1 VPDGADEP
9 RLDAVGSRINAE
21 AGLRAMMAIDQAT
34 LTARLDAQDH
44 LLRAPAVTQSEH
56 GAQRAAQQRRR
67 CPVRS
72 RLSRRP
78 SSRRS
83 RQTPQS
89 QAGPPRSVPNPDA
102 PAGLPAPR
110 SRPGR
115 CGSVTVIAVWL

>member
-56 GAQRAAQQRRR
+56 GAQLRELATEQARLAEEQQRAAGT
-67 CPVRS
+67 V
-72 RLSRRP
+72 
-78 SSRRS
+78 
-83 RQTPQS
+83 T
-89 QAGPPRSVPNPDA
+89 
-102 PAGLPAPR
+102 R
-110 SRPGR
+110 SRPASAPSSACSAGTSDR
-115 CGSVTVIAVWL
+115 W

>member
-56 GAQRAAQQRRR
+56 GAQLRELATEQARLATEQARLATEQARLATEQARLAEEQQRAAGT
-67 CPVRS
+67 V
-72 RLSRRP
+72 
-78 SSRRS
+78 
-83 RQTPQS
+83 T
-89 QAGPPRSVPNPDA
+89 
-102 PAGLPAPR
+102 R
-110 SRPGR
+110 SRPASAPSSACSAGTSDR
-115 CGSVTVIAVWL
+115 W

>member
-56 GAQRAAQQRRR
+56 GAQLRELATEQARLATEQARLATEQARLAEEQQRAAGT
-67 CPVRS
+67 V
-72 RLSRRP
+72 
-78 SSRRS
+78 
-83 RQTPQS
+83 T
-89 QAGPPRSVPNPDA
+89 
-102 PAGLPAPR
+102 R
-110 SRPGR
+110 SRPASAPSSACSAGTSDR
-115 CGSVTVIAVWL
+115 W